1 MPDESFNTTVA
12 PYGSWR
18 SPITADLIV
27 ADTVDL
33 PEVWLDGDDVYWC
46 EGRPK
51 EGGRFVVVKYGLD
64 GPAEDVTP
72 PSFNV
77 RTRVHEYGGAAA
89 LVREGTVY
97 FANFADQKLYRQAF
111 GESPQAIGQT
121 AQCRYADAVFDGAR
135 RRLILVREDHR
146 VSESQPVNAVAA
158 VAIDGSSEV
167 VLVEGNDF
175 YSNPRLS
182 PDGRKLAWLTWNHP
196 HMPWVTTELWVGEL
210 DQAGQIASRRKIAGS
225 QTESLFQPEWS
236 PEGILHFVSDRTGWW
251 NLYRESSGEIET
263 LFSKEAEFGQPL
275 WNLGASTYAFVGGG
289 RIVCSYREGG
299 KTRITVLDSAGG
311 QRELDLSFSEVS
323 NLLAAKGSILLRG
336 GAPNEPACI
345 ARVTLEPLQ
354 CKVLRKASTIAENAE
369 LRACLSTPSLLE
381 FPTANAKSAFLWY
394 YPPHNPDF
402 AAPPDELP
410 PLVIKCHGGPTAAA
424 SSMLDLRI
432 QFWTSRGFAV
442 ADVDYGGSSGYGR
455 EYRERLHR
463 QWGVVDVQD
472 CTRAAKFLAEKKLAD
487 PVRAAITGASAGGYT
502 TLCALT
508 FGDYFKIGASHYGV
522 ADLETL
528 ASDTHKFESHYLDW
542 LIGKY
547 PEERQT
553 YIDRSPIHATDRLKV
568 PVILFQGEED
578 KIVPPDQAELIA
590 GSIRAKGLPL
600 GYLLFA
606 KEDHGFRIAENIK
619 RSLEAELYFYSS
631 LLVRGGLRF

>member
-146 VSESQPVNAVAA
+146 VSESQPVNAIAA

-311 QRELDLSFSEVS
+311 QRELDLSFTEVS

-472 CTRAAKFLAEKKLAD
+472 CTSAAKFLAEKKLAD

>member
-311 QRELDLSFSEVS
+311 QRELDLSSSEVS

-472 CTRAAKFLAEKKLAD
+472 CTSAAKFLAEKKLAD

>member
-311 QRELDLSFSEVS
+311 QRELDLSFTEVS

-472 CTRAAKFLAEKKLAD
+472 CTSAAKFLAEKKLAD

>member
-472 CTRAAKFLAEKKLAD
+472 CTSAAKFLAEKKLAD